1 MTCCIGVVRSSWEH
15 SSVGWQHALW
25 LSCADACCPN
35 RRLILSACQVGRA
48 APPQDCAHLD
58 HCPPCPGLG
67 SLREHFSIHLPNML
81 PQKWQGRRHRAPND
95 PTCVLA
101 YLGKRQRSLGRETAY
116 LELWVAPLYPFLSF
130 CKREW
135 VFEERGHVPAHPSLL
150 CLQVKLVQTRMIVQQ
165 PGNGFY
171 TERFTLNI
179 FVFHHLVL
187 PEVIF
192 NQ

>member
-1 MTCCIGVVRSSWEH
+1 MRYILLLFIFNNKEIEAQRASVTCH
-15 SSVGWQHALW
+15 TA
-25 LSCADACCPN
+25 N
-35 RRLILSACQVGRA
+35 
-48 APPQDCAHLD
+48 
-58 HCPPCPGLG
+58 
-67 SLREHFSIHLPNML
+67 
-81 PQKWQGRRHRAPND
+81 
-95 PTCVLA
+95 
-101 YLGKRQRSLGRETAY
+101 KRQKPNLKVVG
-116 LELWVAPLYPFLSF
+116 LQI
-130 CKREW
+130 
-135 VFEERGHVPAHPSLL
+135 FEERGHVPAHPSLL